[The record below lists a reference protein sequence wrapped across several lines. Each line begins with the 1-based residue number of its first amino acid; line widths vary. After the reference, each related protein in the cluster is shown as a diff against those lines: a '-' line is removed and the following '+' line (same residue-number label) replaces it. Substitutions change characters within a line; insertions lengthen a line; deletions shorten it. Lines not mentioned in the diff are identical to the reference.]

1 MIFWKSKVRLRIILL
16 SWNEK
21 SELLFW
27 KSSQTDWR
35 KLILICLTKRITLVY
50 WGFKCASSDKHWV
63 PSGLITEIKRI
74 VYTKTWITILEHKHA
89 SKYLAEQQTC
99 LLDTWQD
106 VVVVERQNGT
116 KQSGHQLSVARML
129 GLPPFK
135 SVQTAWYVYITSLQH
150 CSMHTTA
157 FFR

>member
-1 MIFWKSKVRLRIILL
+1 MEWKVRA
-16 SWNEK
+16 
-21 SELLFW
+21 FVW
-27 KSSQTDWR
+27 KSSQTDWW
-35 KLILICLTKRITLVY
+35 KLIWICLTKRITLVY
-50 WGFKCASSDKHWV
+50 WGFKCASPDKHWV

-106 VVVVERQNGT
+106 DVVGEWQNGT
-116 KQSGHQLSVARML
+116 EQSGQSLSVARML

-135 SVQTAWYVYITSLQH
+135 SVQSAWYVYITSLQC

-157 FFR
+157 FLR